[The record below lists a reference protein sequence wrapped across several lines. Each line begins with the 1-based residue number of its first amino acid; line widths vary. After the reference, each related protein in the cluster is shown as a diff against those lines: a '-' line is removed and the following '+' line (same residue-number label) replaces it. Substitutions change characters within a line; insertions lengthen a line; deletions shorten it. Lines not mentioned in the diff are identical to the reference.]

1 MLRELPHQW
10 LLAKDTKI
18 MEIIK
23 PLKEKKSVLLI
34 KDASFGIA
42 LKRASDKSTILRVKP
57 TSFLLNSTLVA
68 EVLNRADVFI
78 VNLVTGTLFSIQGT
92 EEVEVLNA
100 KVVID

>member
-1 MLRELPHQW
+1 
-10 LLAKDTKI
+10 

-23 PLKEKKSVLLI
+23 PAKSQKSVLLI
-34 KDASFGIA
+34 KDAPFGVA

-57 TSFLLNSTLVA
+57 TSFLLNSTLVT

-78 VNLVTGTLFSIQGT
+78 VNLVTGTLFSISGT